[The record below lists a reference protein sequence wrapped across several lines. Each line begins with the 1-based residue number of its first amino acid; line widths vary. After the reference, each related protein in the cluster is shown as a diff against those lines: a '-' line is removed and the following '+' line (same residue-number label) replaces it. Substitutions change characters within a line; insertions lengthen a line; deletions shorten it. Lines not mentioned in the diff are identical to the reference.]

1 MHAIPINYLA
11 SGEVGRV
18 EQLLGDT
25 EDVRRLEEMG
35 IRRGEDVEMLQPGSP
50 CIIRLGGS
58 RLCLRQAENLGVMV
72 TTTSTS

>member
-1 MHAIPINYLA
+1 MA

-35 IRRGEDVEMLQPGSP
+35 IRRGEVVEMLQPGSP